1 MKIFQILVRLIGILL
16 VFRFIN
22 LLIIKKG
29 WGLLIFFEFAL
40 LSIAPWLVFGLL
52 FLRLYKRFS
61 LKASVIAYCIIWV
74 AVFALEI
81 IFSAIEGFSLSS
93 WPHILVQT
101 YGGLFTASTLLFVIF
116 SVTFSFFQNRSRSV
130 YLTYS
135 VFMIAAVILFWVF
148 IDEIVMFL
156 GFPYIYG

>member
-1 MKIFQILVRLIGILL
+1 MHYFREGRVR
-16 VFRFIN
+16 
-22 LLIIKKG
+22 
-29 WGLLIFFEFAL
+29 LIFFEFAL
-40 LSIAPWLVFGLL
+40 LAIVPWLVFGLL

-61 LKASVIAYCIIWV
+61 FKASLIAYCIIWT

-101 YGGLFTASTLLFVIF
+101 YGGLFTASTLLFASF
-116 SVTFSFFQNRSRSV
+116 SVTFSFFQNRSRFV
-130 YLTYS
+130 YLIYS
-135 VFMIAAVILFWVF
+135 LFMVIVVILFWIF

>member
-1 MKIFQILVRLIGILL
+1 M
-16 VFRFIN
+16 
-22 LLIIKKG
+22 
-29 WGLLIFFEFAL
+29 IFFEFAL

-101 YGGLFTASTLLFVIF
+101 YGGLFTASTLQFVIF